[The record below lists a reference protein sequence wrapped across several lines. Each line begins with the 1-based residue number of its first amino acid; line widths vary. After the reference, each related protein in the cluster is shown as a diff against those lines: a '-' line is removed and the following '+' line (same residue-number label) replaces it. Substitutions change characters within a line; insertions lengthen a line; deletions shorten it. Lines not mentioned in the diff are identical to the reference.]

1 MFEVPMTPAAGSEV
15 RRIIDYGEQHG
26 ELVEH
31 LPGRRFRTG
40 PRRVRAQTRIGLASI
55 LGRRRASRADSPPV
69 ATIEPGVDLG

>member
-15 RRIIDYGEQHG
+15 RRTIDYGEQHG

-40 PRRVRAQTRIGLASI
+40 PRRVRTQRRIGLAAI
-55 LGRRRASRADSPPV
+55 LGQRRASRVESSPV
-69 ATIEPGVDLG
+69 ATIEPGVDPG